1 MAKTHSDKKVY
12 VPLVDT
18 EALKA
23 EIHELNDLDEQQKR
37 SLENRWLHMIRFWD
51 DRSRKSPRKYFA
63 YRTIVLIGGVLIPAL
78 VTLQTSDLV
87 PNKYKQLIQLAA
99 IVTGLCIAIAAG
111 IEEIFHYGDIWREKR
126 NAAELLKIEGWRYLQ
141 LARPYRQATH
151 KAAYSDFAAN
161 VELLIEREIKDY
173 MVVTQPAE
181 KGEIQKLI
189 GEEITEYMKQNRP
202 NKPSHQH
209 TTAT

>member
-1 MAKTHSDKKVY
+1 LASHGSLLGRSV
-12 VPLVDT
+12 
-18 EALKA
+18 A
-23 EIHELNDLDEQQKR
+23 EIPTKVFCLSHDCPD
-37 SLENRWLHMIRFWD
+37 RWCAD
-51 DRSRKSPRKYFA
+51 SRARNSTDQRP
-63 YRTIVLIGGVLIPAL
+63 
-78 VTLQTSDLV
+78 S
-87 PNKYKQLIQLAA
+87 PNKYKGLIQLAA
-99 IVTGLCIAIAAG
+99 IVTGLFIAIAAG

-189 GEEITEYMKQNRP
+189 GEEIAEYMKQNRP
-202 NKPSHQH
+202 NKQSHQH
-209 TTAT
+209 H